1 MSDPERAV
9 ERLRRRITWRLVLR
23 RAVPLLALWLLAWGA
38 MVVLLRAGIG
48 APRPPVLLGLL
59 GVPAA
64 LATAFL
70 LARRRF
76 PDRDA
81 VRALLDRLGGRD
93 GLLLAAGERDL
104 GAWGGALG
112 PIETPRVTWRGGRSW
127 SLLTAA
133 TAFLLLAY
141 LLPDRWDS
149 PEIGTRLDVEPE
161 VSRLAGQLD
170 ELQRLGLIE
179 EGRAS
184 ALKESL
190 QRIQEEAKGKEP
202 GRALEALDQ
211 VKDAAAAAARGAAE
225 KAVRQDDELAR
236 AEATAEA
243 LRRARPDLDP
253 KRREEALTRLTQ
265 AVRDAGGRIDAGA
278 AQAALKG
285 APTAEALKGLAEA
298 ARAGRREIAGDLE
311 RLRGAGL
318 LDRAALRRLEEGTT
332 ADRAGP
338 AGKPDWG
345 NETSPQA
352 NRFREAA
359 LPPPALAARQEEQNR
374 PHRAGRPFQGPSLDD
389 DPEGPVRSG
398 ALEGADAGGG
408 SAAAA
413 ALLPRHRAAVLRYFD
428 RAETPGVR

>member
-1 MSDPERAV
+1 MSDAVRAV
-9 ERLRRRITWRLVLR
+9 ERFRRRLAVRLVLR

-38 MVVLLRAGIG
+38 VVVLLRAGFG

-59 GVPAA
+59 GLPAA
-64 LATAFL
+64 LLTAFL
-70 LARRRF
+70 LARRGF
-76 PDRDA
+76 PDPDA
-81 VRALLDRLGGRD
+81 VRALLDRLGRRD

-112 PIETPRVTWRGGRSW
+112 PIETPRVIWRGGRRL
-127 SLLTAA
+127 SLLAAA

-141 LLPDRWDS
+141 LLPDRGDGS
-149 PEIGTRLDVEPE
+149 EMGNRLDVEPE

-190 QRIQEEAKGKEP
+190 QRVQEEAKGKEP
-202 GRALEALDQ
+202 GRALEALDRAR
-211 VKDAAAAAARGAAE
+211 DAAAAAARGAAE
-225 KAVRQDDELAR
+225 KAARQDDELAR
-236 AEATAEA
+236 AEAAAEA
-243 LRRARPDLDP
+243 LRRAGPDLDP
-253 KRREEALTRLTQ
+253 KRREEALARLTR
-265 AVRDAGGRIDAGA
+265 AVREAGGRLDPGA

-285 APTAEALKGLAEA
+285 APTPEALKGLAEA
-298 ARAGRREIAGDLE
+298 ARAGRRDIARDLE

-318 LDRAALRRLEEGTT
+318 LDRAALRRLEEG
-332 ADRAGP
+332 ASAGRAGP

-345 NETSPQA
+345 KETSPQA
-352 NRFREAA
+352 DKFREAA
-359 LPPPALAARQEEQNR
+359 LPPAALAARKEELSR
-374 PHRAGRPFQGPSLDD
+374 PQRVRRPVQGPTLED
-389 DPEGPVRSG
+389 DPGGPARSG